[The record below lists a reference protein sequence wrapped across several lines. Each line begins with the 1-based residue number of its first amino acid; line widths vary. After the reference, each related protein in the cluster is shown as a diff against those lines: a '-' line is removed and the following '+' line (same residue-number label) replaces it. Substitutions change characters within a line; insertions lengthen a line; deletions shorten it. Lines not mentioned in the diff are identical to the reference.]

1 MGMKTI
7 QNIILMITVCVT
19 CSFSNAQI
27 VTQSEAVKVAL
38 KLCSGLR
45 HSDWTQDSISSV
57 TPMYREENAVI
68 YEVVGKDGISV
79 LLSGRK
85 ECTPVLGF
93 ILAENKPFPGAIID
107 HFEELPAGLRNLLDD
122 YSNQVNYCIRNSVS
136 SSNLEK
142 WNNLLLREETNT
154 FTFPIEISP
163 LISTQWG
170 QSESNDGCS
179 GAYNTCIPYVYH
191 CGRKC
196 PAGVYV
202 LRVTDTNGC
211 QYQRKSVVK

>member
-19 CSFSNAQI
+19 CSFSNAQT

-79 LLSGRK
+79 LFVRTKRVYSR
-85 ECTPVLGF
+85 LG
-93 ILAENKPFPGAIID
+93 I
-107 HFEELPAGLRNLLDD
+107 HSR
-122 YSNQVNYCIRNSVS
+122 
-136 SSNLEK
+136 
-142 WNNLLLREETNT
+142 
-154 FTFPIEISP
+154 
-163 LISTQWG
+163 
-170 QSESNDGCS
+170 
-179 GAYNTCIPYVYH
+179 
-191 CGRKC
+191 
-196 PAGVYV
+196 
-202 LRVTDTNGC
+202 
-211 QYQRKSVVK
+211 